1 MQERETDRNGDTWG
15 QQTGSGG
22 RDSIENEK
30 RMYGKRHTSRATESV
45 VSSYVGP
52 GQYWLWSNG
61 LQPMTGSRL
70 GTKQGFPLAYKNPFG
85 PSCGQVRGHYGQLT
99 QIDKET
105 GDKSTVAF
113 PSLTLSTQPSAA
125 VAGANP
131 LASVPPPRLH
141 GQVLPLTAGQSLPS
155 LPTSRRSGLANLIS
169 FLFRLPPLL
178 CIEISIVL
186 KFSSFVG

>member
-70 GTKQGFPLAYKNPFG
+70 GIKQGFPWFG
-85 PSCGQVRGHYGQLT
+85 SSCGQGRGHYGQLT

-105 GDKSTVAF
+105 GDKSHRRVPKSHVVHPAF
-113 PSLTLSTQPSAA
+113 
-125 VAGANP
+125 
-131 LASVPPPRLH
+131 
-141 GQVLPLTAGQSLPS
+141 
-155 LPTSRRSGLANLIS
+155 SRR
-169 FLFRLPPLL
+169 RRR
-178 CIEISIVL
+178 
-186 KFSSFVG
+186 